1 MSSQKAM
8 PKLHVVR
15 SHDFVNVGIANP
27 ISPITIDL
35 TQESLVEK
43 VKARE
48 NELKVTD
55 TPDDDDADDEEE
67 EEEDWGSCGC
77 QHANQ
82 RRLISRRKQGGTN
95 R

>member
-1 MSSQKAM
+1 M
-8 PKLHVVR
+8 HVVR
-15 SHDFVNVGIANP
+15 SHDFVNVGTANP

-48 NELKVTD
+48 NELKATE

-67 EEEDWGSCGC
+67 EEEETGEAADVNMQTSAG
-77 QHANQ
+77 
-82 RRLISRRKQGGTN
+82 
-95 R
+95 